1 MRQRWLSLYLVG
13 LLVLVGG
20 LWPARQVVAA
30 ALPRATVA
38 TAQGPRVPDW
48 LRDLL
53 ATLGGRSATGS
64 GVLAPAAPSDPG
76 LVSWGSYCNANTTGE
91 PPYDADTGANPDPGR
106 GHTWTI
112 TALNGGQVQDP
123 GSGLWGAAASGSA
136 TGGHGISA
144 YTHGCGSIST
154 PCSYRIT
161 VSNMGYA
168 CGDICLYANGLNC
181 SFARWQG
188 SGGSCYLDVSAS
200 QNPLNGLWGFGGAL
214 FHVNPCGGATD
225 TPSATASPSGTPTHT
240 PTATITPTPTRTATA
255 SPTWTASATATQTN
269 TPTATPAPSL
279 TPSSTATRTP
289 TYTVSPSATASASPT
304 GTVTPT
310 VTRTRTPSA
319 TASASPTGTT
329 TPTATR
335 TPSNTPTRT
344 PTLTATVT
352 RTATASPTATVAPTY
367 AIRGLVFVDSN
378 GDGIRDP
385 GETAGVPGVTIRIW
399 QSGSLVAT
407 VVTDGSGAYTVPGL
421 LAGPTIIEELQPAG
435 YVSTTPDNVA
445 LDLTADVIVDFGEQP
460 LVATPTATA
469 TAIPV
474 TLSLQATYRYL
485 LWYGPVTQVLI
496 GQRNGAAPLGGRLV
510 QITVQDPTGAGMTY
524 LVRTRVGGGFTLDA
538 GAAAD
543 PQFGGRAL
551 GAWRAQAR
559 DVATG
564 VLSNEVIW
572 DVKWFRIHLKQ

>member
-1 MRQRWLSLYLVG
+1 
-13 LLVLVGG
+13 
-20 LWPARQVVAA
+20 
-30 ALPRATVA
+30 
-38 TAQGPRVPDW
+38 
-48 LRDLL
+48 
-53 ATLGGRSATGS
+53 
-64 GVLAPAAPSDPG
+64 
-76 LVSWGSYCNANTTGE
+76 
-91 PPYDADTGANPDPGR
+91 
-106 GHTWTI
+106 
-112 TALNGGQVQDP
+112 
-123 GSGLWGAAASGSA
+123 
-136 TGGHGISA
+136 
-144 YTHGCGSIST
+144 
-154 PCSYRIT
+154 
-161 VSNMGYA
+161 
-168 CGDICLYANGLNC
+168 
-181 SFARWQG
+181 
-188 SGGSCYLDVSAS
+188 
-200 QNPLNGLWGFGGAL
+200 
-214 FHVNPCGGATD
+214 
-225 TPSATASPSGTPTHT
+225 
-240 PTATITPTPTRTATA
+240 
-255 SPTWTASATATQTN
+255 
-269 TPTATPAPSL
+269 
-279 TPSSTATRTP
+279 
-289 TYTVSPSATASASPT
+289 
-304 GTVTPT
+304 
-310 VTRTRTPSA
+310 
-319 TASASPTGTT
+319 
-329 TPTATR
+329 
-335 TPSNTPTRT
+335 
-344 PTLTATVT
+344 
-352 RTATASPTATVAPTY
+352 
-367 AIRGLVFVDSN
+367 VDSN

-385 GETAGVPGVTIRIW
+385 GETAGVPSVTIRIW